1 LRDALYHQL
10 DDLERRYFD
19 VLVRERGAALVAD
32 GAPTGPDRKREYP
45 PSLEATEALARSNM
59 VGDALNNARAV
70 VEDAPAEA
78 FSRPYERHQIA
89 AVLKA
94 AFEDAA
100 SAGREAQELSGLW
113 A

>member
-1 LRDALYHQL
+1 
-10 DDLERRYFD
+10 
-19 VLVRERGAALVAD
+19 VVD
-32 GAPTGPDRKREYP
+32 G
-45 PSLEATEALARSNM
+45 
-59 VGDALNNARAV
+59 LNNARAV
-70 VEDAPAEA
+70 VEDAPAVA

-100 SAGREAQELSGLW
+100 RAGREARELSGLW